1 MSAHVGLVLHHGRPL
16 AAKLAGVVAA
26 WLEAAGHEVRVP
38 ASDAEVIDA
47 RAGMGMADEVFP
59 VGLDLALSIG
69 GDGTMLRTVGL
80 VTPYGVPILGIN
92 MGHLGYLTAVEPD
105 EWQTALTR
113 VLDGDFGIEE
123 RMTLNVDLERADEVP
138 CSARIALNDAV
149 VEKNEAGHTVRL
161 AVAIS
166 GQHAIGYAADALIV
180 STPTGSTAYNLS
192 AGGPVVSPDLSAL
205 VVTPVAAHSL
215 FGRPLVVGPR
225 EVVRVTVEEGAAVL
239 GVDGVHC
246 GRLTIGDV
254 VECRA
259 GDHPARLVTFGD
271 RDFWR
276 VITAKFGLGPR

>member
-1 MSAHVGLVLHHGRPL
+1 VSAHVGLVIHHARPL
-16 AAKLAGVVAA
+16 AAKLAGEVAA
-26 WLEAAGHEVRVP
+26 WLGAAGHHVGVP
-38 ASDAEVIDA
+38 ASDAEVIDSLGE
-47 RAGMGMADEVFP
+47 RGLPDDVFAA
-59 VGLDLALSIG
+59 GLDLAVSIG

-105 EWQTALTR
+105 HWQTALTR

-123 RMTLNVDLERADEVP
+123 RMTLDVELERPGEVRS
-138 CSARIALNDAV
+138 SARIALNDAV

-246 GRLTIGDV
+246 GRISIGDV

-276 VITAKFGLGPR
+276 VITAKFGLDPR